1 MFRLFHGW
9 HCEKK
14 TFSEYCWTAELQA
27 DWHFQAKPSG
37 WGEGWQKACALEHSW
52 WQCLAY
58 SLMKKWQN
66 VLLLLLHKHALQAA
80 GGTIPKV
87 AVLTKKTARALPRKT
102 LASHLQEKIACQKYP
117 LEQKV
122 NLKINKSQEA
132 GHSLHKSA
140 QFSWWLP
147 TSMQLWINHTRIS
160 SDKDQRLTSMPV
172 WLELALFTNLSI
184 F

>member
-1 MFRLFHGW
+1 
-9 HCEKK
+9 
-14 TFSEYCWTAELQA
+14 
-27 DWHFQAKPSG
+27 
-37 WGEGWQKACALEHSW
+37 
-52 WQCLAY
+52 
-58 SLMKKWQN
+58 MKKWQN

-80 GGTIPKV
+80 GGSIPKV

-140 QFSWWLP
+140 QFS
-147 TSMQLWINHTRIS
+147 
-160 SDKDQRLTSMPV
+160 
-172 WLELALFTNLSI
+172 
-184 F
+184 